1 MLTDKDIKKLIK
13 AQKEIF
19 PTAEMVKGGFDNM
32 DKRFDKVDKRFD
44 KVDDRLD
51 KVENRLERIEQANED
66 IKLRLGNTAFQFD
79 VNDLKKRVRKLE
91 FKLGI
96 KSR

>member
-19 PTAEMVKGGFDNM
+19 PTAKMVKEGFDDM
-32 DKRFDKVDKRFD
+32 DKRFKDVHERFDKVDIGQD
-44 KVDDRLD
+44 
-51 KVENRLERIEQANED
+51 NLEQGQDE
-66 IKLRLGNTAFQFD
+66 IKLRLDNVAYRFE
-79 VNDLKKRVRKLE
+79 VEDLKKRIKKIE

-96 KSR
+96 HKA